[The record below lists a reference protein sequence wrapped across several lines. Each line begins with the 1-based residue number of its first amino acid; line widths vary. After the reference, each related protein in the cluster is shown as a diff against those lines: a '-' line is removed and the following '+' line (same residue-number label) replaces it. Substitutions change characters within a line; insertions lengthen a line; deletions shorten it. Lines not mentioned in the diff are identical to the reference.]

1 MKLIK
6 FYNIAIFILLSIIN
20 TASAKEKVD
29 NFSVY
34 AKFPIIGEVE
44 VQKIETKL
52 SIVESALEYSY
63 YVAPTKV
70 VDFFDKKI
78 TSGYIIGSLK
88 MTQYTDQYYLKLKK
102 MISVV

>member
-6 FYNIAIFILLSIIN
+6 FYNIAIFILFSIIN

-52 SIVESALEYSY
+52 SILECFRVFILCYAHKSC
-63 YVAPTKV
+63 
-70 VDFFDKKI
+70 
-78 TSGYIIGSLK
+78 
-88 MTQYTDQYYLKLKK
+88 
-102 MISVV
+102 